1 MFGADCDE
9 NRALLGT
16 DPKGEGRILTNHKY
30 WLLQVE
36 FFYLFDGF
44 FDVLLD

>member
-1 MFGADCDE
+1 MKT
-9 NRALLGT
+9 ALCWEQT
-16 DPKGEGRILTNHKY
+16 RKGEGRILTNHKY